1 MNLETIRLSGFQSL
15 SREPTKLT
23 LEDVTYLISSNGSSK
38 TEELQVLFRLF
49 AFSPA
54 LCRVQRS
61 DFHVPFDEEEIPPE
75 R

>member
-1 MNLETIRLSGFQSL
+1 
-15 SREPTKLT
+15 
-23 LEDVTYLISSNGSSK
+23 LEDVTYLISSNGSGK

-54 LCRVQRS
+54 LRRVQRS